1 VLDNWSSYNRR
12 LQTDDG
18 PLLEPDLYAVMD
30 EAARQGALAEGV
42 SESCLVVTG
51 HPAFAEFAEELRMLP
66 HCERH
71 AAANRLNLP
80 TDKVNLAFVS
90 EPFWQVFGEN
100 TCAPDHPGFT
110 AERVLASFAVALAPY
125 AARIHLAILP
135 HPKQN
140 AAEVEK
146 LWERVRGNLAGGV
159 VSLNRGRDILPALD
173 GIAGMASILLYEAW
187 LGGLPALSLQPGCRV
202 KDLQRF
208 ALLDGIEYVATEE
221 AIPAATAAWFTRCSS
236 GERKNARPELAL
248 HQAAPG
254 RIADL
259 VLQLGGR

>member
-1 VLDNWSSYNRR
+1 
-12 LQTDDG
+12 
-18 PLLEPDLYAVMD
+18 MD
-30 EAARQGALAEGV
+30 ETARQGALAEGIP
-42 SESCLVVTG
+42 ESCLLVTG
-51 HPAFAEFAEELRMLP
+51 HPAFAEFSEELRMLSR
-66 HCERH
+66 CERRM
-71 AAANRLNLP
+71 AANRLNLP
-80 TDKVNLAFVS
+80 ADKLNLAFVS
-90 EPFWQVFGEN
+90 EPFRQVFGEN

-110 AERVLASFAVALAPY
+110 TERVLASFAMALAPY
-125 AARIHLAILP
+125 AGRIHLAILP

-140 AAEVEK
+140 AVEVGK

-187 LGGLPALSLQPGCRV
+187 LGGLPVLSLQPGCSV

-221 AIPAATAAWFTRCSS
+221 AIPAATAAWLTRCRL

-254 RIADL
+254 KIADL
-259 VLQLGGR
+259 VLQLTGVKR